1 MECMEICPTGVFP
14 SNFGIE
20 RIPQISES

>member
-1 MECMEICPTGVFP
+1 MEICPTGVFP